1 MNTFFLLYRFVIFNK
16 VKKENQNKVIDI
28 YYKICQELL
37 QMDLKDLNK
46 GIWDLLD
53 RYKPKKLI

>member
-46 GIWDLLD
+46 GIWDLFD
-53 RYKPKKLI
+53 RYKT